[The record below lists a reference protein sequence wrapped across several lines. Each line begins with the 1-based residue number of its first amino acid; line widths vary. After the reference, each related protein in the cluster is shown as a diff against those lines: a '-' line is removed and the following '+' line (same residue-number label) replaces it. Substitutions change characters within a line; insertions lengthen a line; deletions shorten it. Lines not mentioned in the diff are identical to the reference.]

1 MKELA
6 SRTMPVELPLLRIAP
21 PRGWL
26 DIDFK
31 ELWAARELLYFFVW
45 RDIKVRYKQTAIG
58 AAWAVIQPFMTM
70 VVFSLFFGKLAK
82 MDSHGLPY
90 PIFYYSALL
99 PWMYFAAAL
108 QNATNV
114 VVEQQHV
121 ITKVYFPRLVLPL
134 SAVVSGLLDFAIS
147 FVVFLGMMAYY
158 RIMPGLAIL
167 LFPCFL
173 LLAVLTA
180 LGVGLWLSA
189 LNAIYRDVRYVI
201 PFLVQ
206 FWLFASP
213 VAYPSSL
220 VPRALALALRA
231 QSHGRRHR
239 GLPLGAHRARP
250 ATEHH
255 ARGLH
260 RNGFAPG
267 GRRLG
272 VFPQDGR
279 NDCRRCLNDEFGIM
293 NTLKR
298 GMSDGVIHVEDL
310 GKRDQIGE
318 RERYRALRNI
328 LARVTKPTSG
338 FADVRGRRGSLL
350 EVGSGYHPEWG

>member
-1 MKELA
+1 MTNALA
-6 SRTMPVELPLLRIAP
+6 EQVVPAELPVLRIAP

-31 ELWAARELLYFFVW
+31 ELWQARELLYFFVW

-108 QNATNV
+108 QNATSV
-114 VVEQQHV
+114 VVEQQRV

-134 SAVVSGLLDFAIS
+134 SAVVSGLLDFGIS

-158 RIMPGLAIL
+158 RIMPSPAIL

-201 PFLVQ
+201 PFLIQ

-220 VPRALALALRA
+220 VPQRWQWLY
-231 QSHGRRHR
+231 
-239 GLPLGAHRARP
+239 GLNPMA
-250 ATEHH
+250 
-255 ARGLH
+255 
-260 RNGFAPG
+260 
-267 GRRLG
+267 
-272 VFPQDGR
+272 
-279 NDCRRCLNDEFGIM
+279 
-293 NTLKR
+293 
-298 GMSDGVIHVEDL
+298 GVIE
-310 GKRDQIGE
+310 GFRW
-318 RERYRALRNI
+318 ALTGHGQPPNVM
-328 LARVTKPTSG
+328 LAVSG
-338 FADVRGRRGSLL
+338 GTVLLLVASGLAFFHRMEGTIADV
-350 EVGSGYHPEWG
+350 V